1 MSKTTKPKR
10 TKPDE
15 QPQQQS
21 ASEAL
26 ILDLSRARSELEKW
40 EARFYFLATRDPIQ
54 FKHLHRRVINSGLSW
69 VEVVD
74 QDLRHVTNSG
84 FSWSKLFR

>member
-10 TKPDE
+10 AKPDE
-15 QPQQQS
+15 QQQS

-26 ILDLSRARSELEKW
+26 ILDASQARREMERWQDRFRFLS
-40 EARFYFLATRDPIQ
+40 TRDPIQ

-69 VEVVD
+69 EEMVD
-74 QDLRHVTNSG
+74 KERGSFPDKG
-84 FSWSKLFR
+84 I